1 MNILPGKQFSPE
13 ELLSPSNEYA
23 VTYMWF
29 WNVAITRERV
39 ERELAEYVKAG
50 IESIYIVPMPKDF
63 NPEGLRTYLDP
74 EYLSKEFF
82 DIVEYTLRKCI
93 SLGIKPW
100 IYDEGGW
107 PSGGACYNTV
117 RENPKAK
124 LKLIEKRE
132 VSLMADKRHH
142 PEEGF
147 IALFN
152 GKHRLPEDYIA
163 SRDCTL
169 TAYYCTERI
178 IRGCRVDYTNRSV
191 TETFINNTYERY
203 KERVG
208 DLFGEAIPVIFT
220 DEPGLLRASLADNE
234 FELFEKEFG
243 YDLRDYAY
251 VIYENGGELSE
262 DERRALID
270 HNILLGKLFRENTF
284 KPLHDWCEKNG
295 VYYSG
300 HLDIDNRPYGGTVK
314 GVFSMLDALR
324 QFHIPGVDVIWEQIR
339 YPHGGRLPVDDETLG
354 MGFFPRLAS
363 SAARQ
368 TKRTVSVTESLG
380 IYGDGLT
387 HDTIRFVMNYQ
398 YIRGINAMN
407 FAPISFG
414 NSRLSALMTRP
425 NFRPEKPGFY
435 NLREIH
441 EYVKKMSYLTRL
453 GYAEGDTALYIPCC
467 DFSAGMKVLD
477 EASAS
482 FKALGTSLED
492 SCVAFD
498 LIDDAGIREAT
509 DTGDGLLLG
518 DGLYRHIAVP
528 DCKYMPEDVKAKIA
542 PYLGVGEPSY
552 KFKSDKLRVMTRRL
566 DEGKLWFI
574 FNEGEPTVAE
584 ELDLGEGKN
593 IYEIDARCGELYKC
607 DSRPTCN
614 IVCGDI
620 AIYLVTSKEY
630 PAASRKVEYTVGTSE
645 LSPFAHRRFILDY
658 TGISN
663 EYGNGN
669 ITPGKDFSGEISY
682 KASYALKS
690 APKAGERYRIRLSGF
705 SVSASVKLG
714 TLTVPFGMSPME
726 AIVDGASLRER
737 GELEITVAN
746 TAVNE
751 IRAKKHII
759 DGMPEAE
766 RGTHYM
772 SKLAEFE
779 SRVPEFSLGEIFIDK
794 LGDN

>member
-1 MNILPGKQFSPE
+1 MNIMPGTQFSFDTFR
-13 ELLSPSNEYA
+13 SPRNEFA

-29 WNVAITRERV
+29 WNVAINKERV
-39 ERELAEYVKAG
+39 DRELAEYAKAG
-50 IESIYIVPMPKDF
+50 VESIYIVPLPKDF
-63 NPEGLRTYLDP
+63 SPEDLRTFMDP

-82 DIVEYTLRKCI
+82 DIVEYTLKKCI

-132 VSLMADKRHH
+132 ITLMADKRFY

-152 GKHRLPEDYIA
+152 GKHRLPSDYIA

-169 TAYYCTERI
+169 TAYYVTETI
-178 IRGCRVDYTNRSV
+178 QRGCRVDYTNRSV
-191 TETFINNTYERY
+191 TETFINNTYEKY
-203 KERVG
+203 KECVG
-208 DLFGEAIPVIFT
+208 DLFGSEIPVIFT
-220 DEPGLLRASLADNE
+220 DEPGLLRKSVADRE
-234 FELFEKEFG
+234 FELFEQEFG

-251 VIYENGGELSE
+251 ALFDNDGELSE
-262 DERRALID
+262 KERRALID
-270 HNILLGKLFRENTF
+270 HNILLGKLFKENTF

-339 YPHGGRLPVDDETLG
+339 YPHGGRVPLDDETLG

-368 TKRTVSVTESLG
+368 TGHTVSVTESLG

-387 HDTIRFVMNYQ
+387 HDTIRYVINYQ

-414 NSRLSALMTRP
+414 KSRLSALMTRP

-441 EYVKKMSYLTRL
+441 EYVKRMSYLTRL
-453 GYAEGDTALYIPCC
+453 GFAEGDTAYYMPCC
-467 DFSAGMKVLD
+467 DFSAGAAVLD
-477 EASAS
+477 PASAS
-482 FKALGTSLED
+482 FKAIGTSLEERNI
-492 SCVAFD
+492 AFD
-498 LIDDAGIREAT
+498 LIDDAGIREAR
-509 DTGDGLLLG
+509 DTGEGLLLG
-518 DGLYRHIAVP
+518 DALYKYITVP
-528 DCKYMPEDVKAKIA
+528 ECRYMPEDVKEKIA
-542 PYLGVGEPSY
+542 KYIGTGTPVYQFEN
-552 KFKSDKLRVMTRRL
+552 KFLRVMTRRL
-566 DEGKLWFI
+566 DEGRLWFI
-574 FNEGEPTVAE
+574 FNEGEPTVTE
-584 ELDLGEGKN
+584 RLSIGNGKS
-593 IYEIDARCGELYKC
+593 IYEINARDGEMYLC
-607 DSRPTCN
+607 DGDPVCTV
-614 IVCGDI
+614 VCGDI
-620 AIYLVTSKEY
+620 KIYLVTDKDY
-630 PAASRKVEYTVGTSE
+630 PASTKETEYTVEVGA
-645 LSPFAHRRFILDY
+645 LVPFAHKRFILDY
-658 TGISN
+658 TGIGN
-663 EYGNGN
+663 EYGDGS
-669 ITPGKDFSGEISY
+669 IIPDKSFSGEISY
-682 KASYALKS
+682 KASYELNGKPKS
-690 APKAGERYRIRLSGF
+690 GERYRMRLEGFSASASIRLGER
-705 SVSASVKLG
+705 VIPL
-714 TLTVPFGMSPME
+714 GMSPME
-726 AIVDGASLRER
+726 AIIDGSLFEKS

-751 IRAKKHII
+751 IWAKHHII
-759 DGMPEAE
+759 DSMPSAE
-766 RGTHYM
+766 RGNHYM
-772 SKLAEFE
+772 KKLAEFE
-779 SRVPEFSLGEIFIDK
+779 SRVPEFKLGKVFIDK
-794 LGDN
+794 LR